1 MNKLN
6 RYLSLY
12 GFWGVLRLIIE
23 VSITKLKFNKAKLI
37 RLPFEC
43 RGIKFISIGKGLTTG
58 RYCRI
63 ECYNKSKVALII
75 GENCQLND
83 SVHIVA
89 LNNIFIG
96 DNVLIASRV
105 FITDLNHGNYSG
117 DNQSIS
123 DINVSE
129 RELSSSSVYIGN
141 NVWIGEGVAILPG
154 VSIGENTIVG
164 ANSVISKDLDSNS
177 IYAGNPARLIKK
189 YNFETAE
196 WDRV

>member
-1 MNKLN
+1 MFNFKIITH
-6 RYLSLY
+6 YGFFGFLSLCCEVILTK
-12 GFWGVLRLIIE
+12 FILI
-23 VSITKLKFNKAKLI
+23 NAKII
-37 RLPFEC
+37 RRPFEI
-43 RGIKFISIGKGLTTG
+43 RGKKMIKISSGFTTG

-63 ECYNKSKVALII
+63 ECYNKDKIALSI
-75 GENCQLND
+75 GKNCQLND

-105 FITDLNHGNYSG
+105 FITDLNHGKYSG

-189 YNFETAE
+189 YNFETAK